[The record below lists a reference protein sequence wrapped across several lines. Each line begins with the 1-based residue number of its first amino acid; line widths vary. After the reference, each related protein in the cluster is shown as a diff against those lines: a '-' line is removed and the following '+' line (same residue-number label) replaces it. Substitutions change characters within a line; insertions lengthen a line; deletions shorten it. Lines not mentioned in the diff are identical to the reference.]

1 MFYVQGKNMKTLNYL
16 LKLKGQYYSKK
27 CPDPL
32 ARIHKEFYHRGKWT
46 RWHGFALG
54 DKWLEPVVELLRKH
68 HKFFLATHCIA
79 PRVKTRWIYR

>member
-1 MFYVQGKNMKTLNYL
+1 MKTLNYL
-16 LKLKGQYYSKK
+16 LKLKGQYYLKK

-46 RWHGFALG
+46 RWNGFAMG

-68 HKFFLATHCIA
+68 HKPFLATRCIA
-79 PRVKTRWIYR
+79 PRVKARWVYR